1 EGAPGEWAGFYFGQ
15 VSSGSFDHA
24 LIAFAGGNAPIEGG
38 SAYFN
43 TIEVHQAQLRI
54 SNSLLRDNASGTG
67 AGTSAN
73 RAGRGFNQASV
84 LYVRGAQPIVVG
96 NTFVDNAGPVINLN
110 ANSLNYQSR
119 PDYGRSTGN
128 HNAFDQFADN
138 YCPLV
143 RHNRLSG
150 NAINGMVVRGEE
162 LTTESI
168 WD

>member
-1 EGAPGEWAGFYFGQ
+1 
-15 VSSGSFDHA
+15 
-24 LIAFAGGNAPIEGG
+24 
-38 SAYFN
+38 
-43 TIEVHQAQLRI
+43 

-73 RAGRGFNQASV
+73 RAGRGFNQAAV
-84 LYVRGAQPIVVG
+84 LYVRGAQPSVVG

-110 ANSLNYQSR
+110 ANSPNYQSR
-119 PDYGRSTGN
+119 PAYGRSTGN

-138 YCPLV
+138 YGPLV

-168 WD
+168 WDDTDSVHVLQGEVVVGNHHSFSGLRLQSSNSESLVIK